1 MICCVVGTF
10 MVIAVILTVPVGI
23 FRIRQVS
30 HNGSEALEK
39 TVDLTEEIVVK
50 QSFVPQADY
59 IKAISVDI
67 DRKNGEVSEGVMHF
81 ILRNKGNKVIVSRE
95 YSLTTVPDGG
105 FFEIPVNRAVK
116 AGETYTWEVYM
127 TDLGDCAPCLYCTAK
142 VIVSPVENRKM
153 FILDEES
160 ESTAVTMY
168 IYGRRQGK
176 VANLT
181 YVSFILWAGISLVA
195 FVKKRE
201 K

>member
-1 MICCVVGTF
+1 
-10 MVIAVILTVPVGI
+10 
-23 FRIRQVS
+23 
-30 HNGSEALEK
+30 
-39 TVDLTEEIVVK
+39 
-50 QSFVPQADY
+50 
-59 IKAISVDI
+59 
-67 DRKNGEVSEGVMHF
+67 
-81 ILRNKGNKVIVSRE
+81 
-95 YSLTTVPDGG
+95 
-105 FFEIPVNRAVK
+105 
-116 AGETYTWEVYM
+116 M

-142 VIVSPVENRKM
+142 WIVSPVENRKM

>member
-1 MICCVVGTF
+1 MICCVVGIF

-81 ILRNKGNKVIVSRE
+81 ILRNKGNKVIE
-95 YSLTTVPDGG
+95 LSLSHCHP
-105 FFEIPVNRAVK
+105 K
-116 AGETYTWEVYM
+116 Y
-127 TDLGDCAPCLYCTAK
+127 
-142 VIVSPVENRKM
+142 
-153 FILDEES
+153 
-160 ESTAVTMY
+160 
-168 IYGRRQGK
+168 
-176 VANLT
+176 
-181 YVSFILWAGISLVA
+181 
-195 FVKKRE
+195 
-201 K
+201 